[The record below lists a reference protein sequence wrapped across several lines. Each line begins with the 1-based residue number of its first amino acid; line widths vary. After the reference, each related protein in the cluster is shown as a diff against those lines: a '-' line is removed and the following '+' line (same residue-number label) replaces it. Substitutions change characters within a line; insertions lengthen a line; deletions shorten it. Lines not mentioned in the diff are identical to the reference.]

1 MTDPQGNTSLY
12 EGSPAEILIEH
23 PQLWWPHGYGEQ
35 PLYTVKLTT
44 FSNGRE
50 LDSWQRRIGL
60 RTMTIAREKDE
71 HGESFA
77 HQVNGVK
84 IFAMGADYIPEDNIL
99 SRVTPGAY
107 PQAAGAV
114 RGGQLQLRPGVGR
127 RLLSQRRVL

>member
-1 MTDPQGNTSLY
+1 MSSCSVKDISYTIEVTDPQGNAALY

-35 PLYTVKLTT
+35 PLYTVKLTA

-60 RTMTIAREKDE
+60 RTMTIAREKDG

-77 HQVNGVK
+77 HQVNG
-84 IFAMGADYIPEDNIL
+84 
-99 SRVTPGAY
+99 
-107 PQAAGAV
+107 
-114 RGGQLQLRPGVGR
+114 
-127 RLLSQRRVL
+127 